1 MPAVINRMSSEPDS
15 LSSDPF
21 EILPLPV
28 LSCEFC
34 FASIAD
40 IPLGYEAYGASNPVW
55 LEQDPIPGMG
65 SLPSLE
71 VMSRAMKEE

>member
-1 MPAVINRMSSEPDS
+1 MSSEPDS
-15 LSSDPF
+15 FSSDPF
-21 EILPLPV
+21 EFLPMPV

-40 IPLGYEAYGASNPVW
+40 IPLMHDSNPVW
-55 LEQDPIPGMG
+55 LEQDPIPEMG
-65 SLPSLE
+65 SLPRLE